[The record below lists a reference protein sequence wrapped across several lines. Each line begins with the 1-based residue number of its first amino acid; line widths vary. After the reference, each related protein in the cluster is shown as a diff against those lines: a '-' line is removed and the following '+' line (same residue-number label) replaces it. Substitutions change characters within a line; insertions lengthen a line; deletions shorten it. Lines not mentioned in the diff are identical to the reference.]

1 MLPGDVE
8 LGQIAELLL
17 HAARPREEVTVGVLG
32 EMQTAIVEA
41 GARVLINFNHF
52 FREASGLLPAGGVT
66 VTISRQL
73 LDQTSG
79 EPLPATEEVL
89 LPSDGRVTVSAGG
102 GDEQH
107 FVDIRDAV
115 LGDSGVYTAEVCSL
129 SGTPDETCR
138 SASVTLFVLDREY
151 IVVAP
156 FCWPG
161 A

>member
-17 HAARPREEVTVGVLG
+17 HAARPGEEVTVGILG
-32 EMQTAIVEA
+32 EAQTAIVEA
-41 GARVLINFNHF
+41 GAQVLINFNHF
-52 FREASGLLPAGGVT
+52 FREASGLLPAGSVT
-66 VTISRQL
+66 VTISRQP

-79 EPLPATEEVL
+79 EPLPGSEEVL

-102 GDEQH
+102 VHQQH
-107 FVDIRDAV
+107 FVDITDAV
-115 LGDSGVYTAEVCSL
+115 LGDSAVYTAEVCSL

-138 SASVTLFVLDREY
+138 SASVTLFVLDREF
-151 IVVAP
+151 ILVAP
-156 FCWPG
+156 LCWPS